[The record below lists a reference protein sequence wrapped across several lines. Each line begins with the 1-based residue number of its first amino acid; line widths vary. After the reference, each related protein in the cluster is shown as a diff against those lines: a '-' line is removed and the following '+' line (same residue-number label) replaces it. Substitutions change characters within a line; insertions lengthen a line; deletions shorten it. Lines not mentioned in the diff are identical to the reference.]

1 MNQSSSQNWQIPS
14 LIDKEQLVSIQQEFL
29 RNWQEL
35 NIQAQ
40 KGELEPLRNRRFRGE
55 AWGESQQ
62 SLLSAHLWQL
72 YADTLQTMAYQVTD
86 SPHVHERLAFASMQ
100 WAEAL
105 SPANYLISNPD
116 ALKKVIDTQGQSL
129 IQGAQNFLRD
139 VQKGRMQQTD
149 ESKFAVGEN
158 LAITPGAVV
167 FQNELLQLIQYK
179 PQQSSV
185 HEIPLFIVPPNI
197 NKYYILDMQPE
208 NSFVRYALE
217 QGMQVFLVSWRN
229 PLPTDDDGILDASW
243 GDYLEHGILE
253 AIKAVQDITASPK
266 LNTLG
271 FCVGGTLLASAL
283 SLAKNR
289 GEEPANSMTLLTSML
304 DYSDVGIMKVF
315 VDESLTLLR
324 EWMLS
329 GSKLMKAS
337 DLATT
342 FSFLRPSELVW
353 NYVTSNYLKGE
364 TPPAFDI
371 LYWNADSTNL
381 PGPFF
386 NWYFRN
392 TYLENNLITPGKIKI
407 DGKPIDFSQL
417 DLPVYMYGSI
427 DDHIV
432 PWRTAYASTNILPGA
447 ERFVL
452 GASGHIAGV
461 INPPSQKRRHYWA
474 YDVNQEATFPGIADE
489 WLKEAPQ
496 HDGSWWGD
504 WAQWLKKR
512 AGEKKKAAE
521 TLGNKNY
528 PIIEA
533 APGQYVKTKA
543 VK

>member
-1 MNQSSSQNWQIPS
+1 MNQLSFQNWQPLS
-14 LIDKEQLVSIQQEFL
+14 LIDKEQLVTIQQEFL

-35 NIQAQ
+35 TIQAQ
-40 KGELEPLRNRRFRGE
+40 KGELKPLHNRRFRGE
-55 AWGESQQ
+55 AWEKSQQ

-72 YADTLQTMAYQVTD
+72 YADTLQSLAYQVTD

-116 ALKKVIDTQGQSL
+116 ALQKVVDTQGQSL

-139 VQKGRMQQTD
+139 LQKGRMQQTD

-167 FQNELLQLIQYK
+167 FQNELLQLIQYQ

-217 QGMQVFLVSWRN
+217 QGMQVFLISWRN

-253 AIKAVQDITASPK
+253 AIKVVQDITASPK

-271 FCVGGTLLASAL
+271 FCVGGTMLASAL
-283 SLAKNR
+283 SLAKYR
-289 GEEPANSMTLLTSML
+289 GEEPANSLTLLTAML

-392 TYLENNLITPGKIKI
+392 TYLENNLITPGKICI
-407 DGKPIDFSQL
+407 DDIPIDFSQL

-432 PWRTAYASTNILPGA
+432 PWRTAYASANLLPGA
-447 ERFVL
+447 QRFVL

-474 YDVNQEATFPGIADE
+474 YNVDQEATFPGLADE
-489 WLKEAPQ
+489 WLKAAPQ
-496 HDGSWWGD
+496 HDGSWWDD
-504 WAQWLKKR
+504 WAQWLKAR
-512 AGEKKKAAE
+512 AGEKKKAIE
-521 TLGNKNY
+521 TLGNKNH